1 MRKLTKA
8 FSALLIVVML
18 MSVVLCT
25 PFTASALSS
34 GGFNYIILDDGTVEI
49 TKYTGNN
56 NTVNIPSEIQGK
68 RVTSIDAWAFWENS
82 SLVNISIPNSVK
94 NIGYGAFAICTNLK
108 SITIP
113 SSVSSIGKCAFH
125 SCSNLKSINVEKDNT
140 SYSSSDGILYDKNF
154 ETLVCYPVG
163 KQYTYFKISDN
174 VKKIGYDAFGHCANI
189 KTIIIP
195 DSVTEIDE
203 IAFSYCTN
211 LKNITISNSVT
222 NINPCA
228 FEFCS
233 SLTSVAIP
241 DSVKTIGQ
249 SAFYQCTNLTSVRI
263 PYSTVID
270 GDKVFGGC
278 SNLSIY
284 GVKGSDAEKYAKEK
298 GFVFREI
305 TLFSNRQVELLCNN
319 RITVYQGN
327 NGKYKASENAKIEY
341 NGNAYV
347 TGSFGVAN
355 LPSIDSG
362 SITVSKN
369 GYIART
375 LTAQQLKNSK
385 VIYLEAKNDNAPVI
399 TAVWIDNTNVLHDS
413 YPLDMTSKDATTIK
427 AEVDWG
433 NYSYGNIKLYQDGKT
448 ADFSG
453 NSLSMVIS
461 DKFDTSNTITLIAT
475 DSRNKTAEKALR
487 IQNKTVNKVL
497 ENLNG
502 ASFDFNDSISLT
514 LPDSTPLIGGMKVGA
529 GLSSAV
535 PIEITAENGKVYVSI
550 GAQFFSAS
558 KEGTNFK
565 NAKTQK
571 VKGFINNFKETFKD
585 NKNAVSK
592 LKKFKNTY
600 KNDLKKPKG
609 KFGVEADFTVIGFA
623 EGTFDSSGKVTWI
636 DTGMIMNPSVSV
648 SKDIPFSIGP
658 VPLYFEVGVSADVLG
673 QLNLRLNEQAKKFVP
688 NGEISGTL
696 SLNGGVGVG
705 VKKVL
710 YAGGGLEGS
719 LMPDWKINVGSKDYF
734 KLKAKL
740 KAYAKAGIACFEAKK
755 TWDLAEKTL
764 VEYPS
769 KKLLNSSG
777 GILDDY
783 DFYDASNYKVKN
795 LSYLDNNSSF
805 MGNLNPKKFLTSST
819 YDDNYVYST
828 QLKTNIYKESTPQ
841 YVVFED
847 GTKLA
852 VWLDSDSSNINDV
865 CLYYSYFNGNSWS
878 TPEKVYNDG
887 TVDYAPDI
895 VECSGKVYLVWQN
908 ATRTFDDNS
917 ELNLDDIAKD
927 FDISVAVFDENHQF
941 TTKTFENDNLDMQP
955 VVCANGDNA
964 YIAWIN
970 NGQNDWFGDNGDNS
984 ILISSY
990 SNGSWSEPEVI
1001 YNNLNSLDS
1010 IEIDYNEG
1018 INVAY
1023 CMDTDGDINTT
1034 EDLKVYENGTVVSDE
1049 SQSANSPQYCN
1060 HKLFWYS
1067 NNNIISSDIASNG
1080 SGNIVSDRYQI
1091 INVNGT
1097 TAAVFC
1103 QGDGLYSKLNVSYLN
1118 TETNTWGNPRT
1129 LVDNNTFIGSFSV
1142 AVNNLGNIEVLVNSC
1157 NVTGSYEDE
1166 DPYGTATLMLYNE
1179 ADNCDLSIS
1188 ELLYDESTF
1197 CADNSMNFDFS
1208 LTNEGSTVINGTNVI
1223 IKDESGKVLSTTYI
1237 EDTIVP
1243 GETIESSAS
1252 YIVNAKYTSQKV
1264 SVYAEP
1270 TNGTDVDLTD
1280 NTQDVVLSYENICVE
1295 NLTSAV
1301 MENGNIAISAD
1312 IVNYGYQN
1320 AEKICVKLIK
1330 DSIDG
1335 NVVAIKTIDNINS
1348 LDLQTLSFEVND
1360 NSKSTYFI
1368 SIDGDADDYTADNS
1382 DFILINSDITYDIGD
1397 VNQDGNVDIKDAT
1410 LIQFYV
1416 STLKELNSEQLALA
1430 DTNSDGE
1437 VTIADATLIQKFLA
1451 GLVTELG

>member
-8 FSALLIVVML
+8 FSALLVVVML
-18 MSVVLCT
+18 MSVVLCA
-25 PFTASALSS
+25 PFSVSAASDVEKDYYLSGVINGVDYADNEDYLNMGEYKFVNGKLTVVFTEESYVDVKETDNANWYMTDGWLGTETTKAVLYNTKDLSDTANRLFVPVGAVTFTLT
-34 GGFNYIILDDGTVEI
+34 NNDDGTLTLSYVVDPDW
-49 TKYTGNN
+49 TLT
-56 NTVNIPSEIQGK
+56 
-68 RVTSIDAWAFWENS
+68 
-82 SLVNISIPNSVK
+82 
-94 NIGYGAFAICTNLK
+94 LK
-108 SITIP
+108 SITAVGNGDGNWLNGSAWDP
-113 SSVSSIGKCAFH
+113 SCEKNHMTEVSEDIYEITFYGLEKF
-125 SCSNLKSINVEKDNT
+125 SNYSFKFAVNDSWRHNWGGSFKGFGVET
-140 SYSSSDGILYDKNF
+140 
-154 ETLVCYPVG
+154 
-163 KQYTYFKISDN
+163 
-174 VKKIGYDAFGHCANI
+174 
-189 KTIIIP
+189 
-195 DSVTEIDE
+195 
-203 IAFSYCTN
+203 
-211 LKNITISNSVT
+211 
-222 NINPCA
+222 
-228 FEFCS
+228 
-233 SLTSVAIP
+233 
-241 DSVKTIGQ
+241 
-249 SAFYQCTNLTSVRI
+249 
-263 PYSTVID
+263 
-270 GDKVFGGC
+270 
-278 SNLSIY
+278 
-284 GVKGSDAEKYAKEK
+284 DAEYGRNEISFALSDESADVTIRLDLSKFDYYTKLGAK
-298 GFVFREI
+298 FTVLLSNRF
-305 TLFSNRQVELLCNN
+305 NRQVEPLCNN
-319 RITVYQGN
+319 RLTVYQN
-327 NGKYKASENAKIEY
+327 DNGRYKASADAKIRY
-341 NGNAYV
+341 NGKEYQTN
-347 TGSFGVAN
+347 SFGTAN

-362 SITVSKN
+362 SITVSKD

-385 VIYLEAKNDNAPVI
+385 IIYLEEKNDNAPVI

-413 YPLDMTSKDATTIK
+413 YPLDMASKNKTTIK

-433 NYSYGNIKLYQDGKT
+433 NYSYGSIKLYQDGKT
-448 ADFSG
+448 ADFRG

-461 DKFDTSNTITLIAT
+461 DKFDTSNTINLIAT
-475 DSRNKTAEKALR
+475 DSQNHTAEKALR

-908 ATRTFDDNS
+908 ATRTFDDNA
-917 ELNLDDIAKD
+917 ELTLDDIAKD

-941 TTKTFENDNLDMQP
+941 TTKTFENNNLDMQP

-1091 INVNGT
+1091 IDVNGT
-1097 TAAVFC
+1097 TAVVFC

>member
-1 MRKLTKA
+1 MRKLKKA
-8 FSALLIVVML
+8 VSALLVFVML
-18 MSVVLCT
+18 MSVMMSV
-25 PFTASALSS
+25 PFTVTAEETEMDIPADAYMFNGHYYKVFKETVSWHEAKLMCENL
-34 GGFNYIILDDGTVEI
+34 GGHLAT
-49 TKYTGNN
+49 
-56 NTVNIPSEIQGK
+56 
-68 RVTSIDAWAFWENS
+68 VTSDQENNFIYGLVQDAGVQSWLGGTDEEIEGEWKWITGEDWTYYPDEYEFDNYSNQDYLVIGLNNKNFWDDQTEIYGYYCEATGYICEWEPLN
-82 SLVNISIPNSVK
+82 NISNRK
-94 NIGYGAFAICTNLK
+94 
-108 SITIP
+108 
-113 SSVSSIGKCAFH
+113 
-125 SCSNLKSINVEKDNT
+125 
-140 SYSSSDGILYDKNF
+140 SSS
-154 ETLVCYPVG
+154 
-163 KQYTYFKISDN
+163 
-174 VKKIGYDAFGHCANI
+174 
-189 KTIIIP
+189 
-195 DSVTEIDE
+195 
-203 IAFSYCTN
+203 
-211 LKNITISNSVT
+211 
-222 NINPCA
+222 
-228 FEFCS
+228 
-233 SLTSVAIP
+233 
-241 DSVKTIGQ
+241 
-249 SAFYQCTNLTSVRI
+249 
-263 PYSTVID
+263 
-270 GDKVFGGC
+270 
-278 SNLSIY
+278 
-284 GVKGSDAEKYAKEK
+284 
-298 GFVFREI
+298 
-305 TLFSNRQVELLCNN
+305 LCNN
-319 RITVYQGN
+319 RLTVYQGSV
-327 NGKYKASENAKIEY
+327 GKYNASADAKIEY
-341 NGNAYV
+341 NGSKYQTN
-347 TGSFGVAN
+347 SFGIAN
-355 LPSIDSG
+355 LPNIDSG
-362 SITVSKN
+362 SITVFKD
-369 GYIART
+369 GYITRT
-375 LTAQQLKNSK
+375 LTAEQLENSK
-385 VIYLEAKNDNAPVI
+385 SIYLEAKNDNEPVI
-399 TAVWIDNTNVLHDS
+399 TAVWVDNTDVLHDS
-413 YPLDMTSKDATTIK
+413 YALNMTDKDETTIK

-433 NYSYGNIKLYQDGKT
+433 NYSYGSIRLYQDGKT

-475 DSRNKTAEKALR
+475 DSQNRTAEKELL
-487 IQNKTVNKVL
+487 IQNGTVNKVL

-502 ASFDFNDSISLT
+502 ASFDFSDSINLT
-514 LPDSTPLIGGMKVGA
+514 LPDSIPLIGGMNVGA
-529 GLSSAV
+529 GISSIV
-535 PIEITAENGKVYVSI
+535 PITISADNGKIYVAI
-550 GAQFFSAS
+550 GADIASYSYNYKYLTNKATGNTAHVLS
-558 KEGTNFK
+558 KETKTFIDKFKDTGILDSGETASSVKKLKNFK
-565 NAKTQK
+565 R
-571 VKGFINNFKETFKD
+571 
-585 NKNAVSK
+585 
-592 LKKFKNTY
+592 TY
-600 KNDLKKPKG
+600 KNAIKRPRG
-609 KFGVEADFTVIGFA
+609 SFGVEADFTVIGFA
-623 EGTFDSSGKVTWI
+623 EGAFDSSGNVTWI
-636 DTGMIMNPSVSV
+636 DTGMIINPSVSV
-648 SKDIPFSIGP
+648 STDIPFTLGP
-658 VPLYFEVGVSADVLG
+658 VPLYFEVGVSADVLA
-673 QLNLRLNEQAKKFVP
+673 QFNLKLNEQAKNFVP
-688 NGEISGTL
+688 DGELSGSL

-719 LMPDWKINVGSKDYF
+719 LLPDWKINIGSNDYF
-734 KLKAKL
+734 KLDGNL
-740 KAYAKAGIACFEAKK
+740 EAYAKVGILFFEAKK
-755 TWDLAEKTL
+755 PWTLAETTL

-769 KKLLNSSG
+769 KKLLNSVGSM
-777 GILDDY
+777 LDDY
-783 DFYDASNYKVKN
+783 DFYDTSNYNVKD

-805 MGNLNPKKFLTSST
+805 MGNLNPQKFLTSST
-819 YDDNYVYST
+819 YDDNYLYST

-878 TPEKVYNDG
+878 THEKVYNDG

-908 ATRTFDDNS
+908 ATRIFDDNA

-927 FDISVAVFDENHQF
+927 FDISVAAFDENHQF
-941 TTKTFENDNLDMQP
+941 TTKTFENNNLDMQP

-964 YIAWIN
+964 YIAWVN
-970 NGQNDWFGDNGDNS
+970 NGQNDWFGNNGDNS

-1010 IEIDYNEG
+1010 IAVDYNER

-1034 EDLKVYENGTVVSDE
+1034 EDLKVYENGTLVSDE

-1060 HKLFWYS
+1060 HNLFWHS

-1091 INVNGT
+1091 IDVNGT
-1097 TAAVFC
+1097 TAVVFC

-1129 LVDNNTFIGSFSV
+1129 LVDNNTFIGSFSA
-1142 AVNNLGNIEVLVNSC
+1142 AVNNSGNIEVLVNSC
-1157 NVTGSYEDE
+1157 NVTGSYKDE
-1166 DPYGTATLMLYNE
+1166 DPYGTATLMLYYE

-1223 IKDESGKVLSTTYI
+1223 IKDEAGNILSTTYI
-1237 EDTIVP
+1237 GDTIVP

-1301 MENGNIAISAD
+1301 MANGNIAISAD

-1416 STLKELNSEQLALA
+1416 STLKELNSEQLVLA

>member
-18 MSVVLCT
+18 MSVVLCAPIT
-25 PFTASALSS
+25 VSATKANMGIPADASIFNGHYYKVFKETVSWHEAKLICENL
-34 GGFNYIILDDGTVEI
+34 GGHLAT
-49 TKYTGNN
+49 
-56 NTVNIPSEIQGK
+56 
-68 RVTSIDAWAFWENS
+68 VTSEQENNLIY
-82 SLVNISIPNSVK
+82 SLVQNAGVQSWLGGTDEEIEGEWKWITGEDWTYYPDEYGFDNRNGNQDYLVIGYDNKNFWDDQSDKQGFLCQANGYTCEWEPVNNISIRQ
-94 NIGYGAFAICTNLK
+94 
-108 SITIP
+108 
-113 SSVSSIGKCAFH
+113 
-125 SCSNLKSINVEKDNT
+125 
-140 SYSSSDGILYDKNF
+140 SSS
-154 ETLVCYPVG
+154 
-163 KQYTYFKISDN
+163 
-174 VKKIGYDAFGHCANI
+174 
-189 KTIIIP
+189 
-195 DSVTEIDE
+195 
-203 IAFSYCTN
+203 
-211 LKNITISNSVT
+211 
-222 NINPCA
+222 
-228 FEFCS
+228 
-233 SLTSVAIP
+233 
-241 DSVKTIGQ
+241 
-249 SAFYQCTNLTSVRI
+249 
-263 PYSTVID
+263 
-270 GDKVFGGC
+270 
-278 SNLSIY
+278 
-284 GVKGSDAEKYAKEK
+284 
-298 GFVFREI
+298 
-305 TLFSNRQVELLCNN
+305 LLNN
-319 RITVYQGN
+319 RLTVYQN
-327 NGKYKASENAKIEY
+327 ENSKYKASADAKIEY
-341 NGNAYV
+341 NGNEYR
-347 TGSFGVAN
+347 TNSFGVAN
-355 LPSIDSG
+355 LPNIDSG

-369 GYIART
+369 GYITRT

-385 VIYLEAKNDNAPVI
+385 SIYLEAKNDNAPVI
-399 TAVWIDNTNVLHDS
+399 TAVWVDDTDVLHDS
-413 YPLDMTSKDATTIK
+413 YPLDMTSKNKTIIK

-433 NYSYGNIKLYQDGKT
+433 NYSYGSIRLYQDGKT
-448 ADFSG
+448 ADFNG
-453 NSLSMVIS
+453 DSLSMVIS
-461 DKFDTSNTITLIAT
+461 DKFDTSNTITLVAT
-475 DSRNKTAEKALR
+475 DSAGYISEKELL
-487 IQNKTVNKVL
+487 IQNGTVNKVL

-502 ASFDFNDSISLT
+502 ASFDFTDSISLT
-514 LPDSTPLIGGMKVGA
+514 LPDSTPLIGGMSIGA
-529 GLSSAV
+529 GISSIV
-535 PIEITAENGKVYVSI
+535 PVTISADNGKVYVAI
-550 GAQFFSAS
+550 GVDIASYSYSDKYATNKATRNTAHVLSRETKTFIDKFKDTGIIDSSESAS
-558 KEGTNFK
+558 SLKKLKNFK
-565 NAKTQK
+565 Q
-571 VKGFINNFKETFKD
+571 
-585 NKNAVSK
+585 
-592 LKKFKNTY
+592 TY
-600 KNDLKKPKG
+600 KDAIKRPQG

-636 DTGMIMNPSVSV
+636 DTGMILNPSVSV

-908 ATRTFDDNS
+908 ATRTFDDNA

-941 TTKTFENDNLDMQP
+941 TTKTFENNNLDMQP

-1010 IEIDYNEG
+1010 IAVDYNER

-1067 NNNIISSDIASNG
+1067 NNNIISSDIAPNE
-1080 SGNIVSDRYQI
+1080 SGNIISDRYQI
-1091 INVNGT
+1091 IDINGT
-1097 TAAVFC
+1097 TAVVFC
-1103 QGDGLYSKLNVSYLN
+1103 KGDGLYSKLNVSYLN

-1129 LVDNNTFIGSFSV
+1129 LADNHTFIGSFSA
-1142 AVNNLGNIEVLVNSC
+1142 AVNNTDNIEVLVNSC

-1223 IKDESGKVLSTTYI
+1223 IKDESGNVLSTTYI

-1280 NTQDVVLSYENICVE
+1280 NTQNVELSYENICVE

-1301 MENGNIAISAD
+1301 MENGNTAISAD

-1320 AEKICVKLIK
+1320 AENICVKLIK

-1335 NVVAIKTIDNINS
+1335 NVVATKTIDNINS

-1451 GLVTELG
+1451 GLITSLG